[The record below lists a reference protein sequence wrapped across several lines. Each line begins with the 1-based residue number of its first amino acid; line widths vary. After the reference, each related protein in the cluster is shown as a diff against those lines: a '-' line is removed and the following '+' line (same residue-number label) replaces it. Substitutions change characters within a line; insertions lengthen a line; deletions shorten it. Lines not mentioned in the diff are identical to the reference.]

1 MWLLK
6 QFFGTPGQWVTEW
19 ISQRL
24 VLTTMARSQNNQVL
38 RKACGKWKQF
48 KRKRASLAPYS
59 SGDLWTSWTQ
69 TIHFPI
75 SSSVW
80 IFLKAGYGI
89 TLKEKKTRRYYPLP
103 LQGFL
108 NSLTKAVWVESLEG
122 LICCFEKNIN
132 RCVLMGHVLF
142 LSLLVRVS
150 LFPKLDQP
158 SCFSGR
164 TYRAGSPEKSKKS
177 SALSSQA
184 HNKAAQ
190 EGLGLSMYH

>member
-6 QFFGTPGQWVTEW
+6 QFFGTPGQWVTEQ

-69 TIHFPI
+69 TIRFPI

-80 IFLKAGYGI
+80 IFLKAGSGI
-89 TLKEKKTRRYYPLP
+89 TLKEKKDKKILP
-103 LQGFL
+103 T
-108 NSLTKAVWVESLEG
+108 ST
-122 LICCFEKNIN
+122 
-132 RCVLMGHVLF
+132 
-142 LSLLVRVS
+142 
-150 LFPKLDQP
+150 
-158 SCFSGR
+158 SGV
-164 TYRAGSPEKSKKS
+164 P
-177 SALSSQA
+177 
-184 HNKAAQ
+184 
-190 EGLGLSMYH
+190 